1 MTTFTPP
8 GAYGRAE
15 TDHPL
20 WVRTSITRGVSLLVT
35 DGVYTQV
42 RDPSDEDLTA
52 ADAVYL
58 GGHVY
63 DITESE
69 AANLAGAG
77 YGDWIV

>member
-1 MTTFTPP
+1 MTTFSPP
-8 GAYGRAE
+8 GAYERTGSA
-15 TDHPL
+15 HPL
-20 WVRTSITRGVSLLVT
+20 WGRMSITRGVSLLMT
-35 DGVYTQV
+35 DGVYTQA
-42 RDPSDEDLTA
+42 RNPSDEDLTA

-69 AANLAGAG
+69 ASGLTGAG